1 MILGRETYEGLA
13 AFWPNQDGEYAELDN
28 PIPKYV
34 ASLTIKEPLTWNSQ
48 LLGTDPAE
56 EVAAWPSRKPQ
67 GFSAHQTRQRR
78 YAAHYGSRVPS
89 TAATAASQ
97 LADGRYQCGN
107 AIVEIGT
114 AVCLVSLRDR
124 RMYRADKH
132 TGGFTDREVRTGWCV
147 RGAGKAVLV

>member
-1 MILGRETYEGLA
+1 MQRITEAEYRVHRDGR
-13 AFWPNQDGEYAELDN
+13 
-28 PIPKYV
+28 
-34 ASLTIKEPLTWNSQ
+34 
-48 LLGTDPAE
+48 
-56 EVAAWPSRKPQ
+56 
-67 GFSAHQTRQRR
+67 
-78 YAAHYGSRVPS
+78 
-89 TAATAASQ
+89 SQ

-114 AVCLVSLRDR
+114 AVCLASLRDR